1 MNKIQFNIFFRNP
14 KYPVIVISGDVLY
27 SAFEI
32 DELAS
37 CCISSIPREDE
48 NHIKVIDSSGEEFW
62 YSPKHYALSPGL
74 SFRKWTKKSIIELYN
89 KSINAQLGM
98 GSGQATPLKLPQIY
112 LNSRLKRGLY
122 RAF

>member
-48 NHIKVIDSSGEEFW
+48 NHIEVIDSAGEEFW
-62 YSPKHYALSPGL
+62 YTPEYYALSPGF
-74 SFRKWTKKSIIELYN
+74 SPKKRTKKSIIEMYN
-89 KSINAQLGM
+89 KSVNAQL
-98 GSGQATPLKLPQIY
+98 SEQSYSLKSI
-112 LNSRLKRGLY
+112 SSKRLEVIVKDICHLLRP
-122 RAF
+122 

>member
-89 KSINAQLGM
+89 KSINAQL
-98 GSGQATPLKLPQIY
+98 SEQSYSLKSI
-112 LNSRLKRGLY
+112 SSKRLGTIVKDISDLLRP
-122 RAF
+122 